1 MKNYFRDIT
10 AIIPPLYENSSP
22 FSANILEVA
31 KFHSEIEGRFDEMVK
46 KNFFFKKNF
55 SVEN

>member
-31 KFHSEIEGRFDEMVK
+31 KFHSEIEGLFDEMVK
-46 KNFFFKKNF
+46 KKKIFFKKF
-55 SVEN
+55 LV